1 MPKKNWQQETY
12 KNFVPSK
19 SIINSLKQIFKD
31 KKNTTIPQQINIIE
45 KLEGD
50 DGAAM
55 FFITKKKKTILN
67 VS

>member
-1 MPKKNWQQETY
+1 MKLIGIDL
-12 KNFVPSK
+12 SR
-19 SIINSLKQIFKD
+19 
-31 KKNTTIPQQINIIE
+31 KKNTTIPQQINIVE